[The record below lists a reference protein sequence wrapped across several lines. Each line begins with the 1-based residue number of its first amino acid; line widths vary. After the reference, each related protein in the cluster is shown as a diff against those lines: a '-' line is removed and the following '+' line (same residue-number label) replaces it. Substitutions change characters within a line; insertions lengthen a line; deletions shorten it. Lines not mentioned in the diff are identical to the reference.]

1 MDKTEVANK
10 VWKAFF
16 QDGRKVSA
24 NEGNTESV
32 ICRVCGNDKSKA
44 RRNKKG
50 ETVCEATER
59 YCKEN
64 QSIQEGIIMI
74 NKVWTKWNNL
84 NKKAKIGIVIVA
96 VAAIYWIVT

>member
-24 NEGNTESV
+24 NEGNTESD

-50 ETVCEATER
+50 QTVCEATEEH
-59 YCKEN
+59 CKEN
-64 QSIQEGIIMI
+64 KE
-74 NKVWTKWNNL
+74 L
-84 NKKAKIGIVIVA
+84 
-96 VAAIYWIVT
+96 

>member
-1 MDKTEVANK
+1 MANK
-10 VWKAFF
+10 VWEAVF
-16 QDGRKVSA
+16 QDRRKVS
-24 NEGNTESV
+24 TRESHQEPD
-32 ICRVCGNDKSKA
+32 ICRICGNDKSKA
-44 RRNKKG
+44 PRNKAG
-50 ETVCEATER
+50 QTVCEATEKH
-59 YCKEN
+59 CKKN

>member
-16 QDGRKVSA
+16 QDGREVSS
-24 NEGNTESV
+24 NEGNTESD

-50 ETVCEATER
+50 QTVCEATKEH
-59 YCKEN
+59 CKEN
-64 QSIQEGIIMI
+64 KE
-74 NKVWTKWNNL
+74 L
-84 NKKAKIGIVIVA
+84 
-96 VAAIYWIVT
+96 